1 MSRNK
6 NNNELEGIKK
16 IAETDEAFEFASS
29 VFYELKE
36 ALFGEKIQFGNIGRN
51 NVREAA
57 TDYVFKRLNELLWVK
72 E

>member
-16 IAETDEAFEFASS
+16 IAETYEAFEFASS

-36 ALFGEKIQFGNIGRN
+36 ALFGEKIL
-51 NVREAA
+51 
-57 TDYVFKRLNELLWVK
+57 KLNLSLLHLYMFHAIIVSIK
-72 E
+72 NT

>member
-36 ALFGEKIQFGNIGRN
+36 ALFG
-51 NVREAA
+51 
-57 TDYVFKRLNELLWVK
+57 LLVSLLICK
-72 E
+72 LI

>member
-36 ALFGEKIQFGNIGRN
+36 ALFGEKIL
-51 NVREAA
+51 
-57 TDYVFKRLNELLWVK
+57 KLNLSLLHLYMFHAIIVSIK
-72 E
+72 NT